1 MISRKYATLLILCLC
16 LLPQLHAQEAQTD
29 TLTLEECTTVALQNN
44 PLILSS
50 FQQYQASLARIS
62 QAKAFTQPSLN
73 WDSDMQD
80 KLFDFSNAGEW
91 YFGISQPFEFPTKQI
106 LRGKIASKESE
117 ELLQEIDLLKLD
129 IVFLV
134 KGAFYNLLLSKENHK
149 YAQQN
154 LDLSR
159 DFLQKAQ
166 YKFEAGDVAKVEVL
180 RAQVE
185 VAKAENALRR
195 VHNEVQLAKANLNY
209 LMARRKY
216 EPLEVE
222 GELKAKAASLDFE
235 LLIQRALSFRP
246 EMKKINYALERQ
258 GLQKS
263 FANQTYLPD
272 FEVGVNR
279 HNITGAGKWWDFT
292 LSFTIP
298 LFFWQPAK
306 GQIAEAD
313 ATILALNK
321 EVEHLE
327 NFISLEVEDAYLNA
341 VTAIN
346 QIKMFEDEIL
356 TQAEEVYNMFSFSY
370 QEGEISS
377 IELIDARRTLI
388 ESQTSYA
395 DALFNYRTAI
405 AALEKSIGQ
414 PLEENNHENPSEIY
428 DRDHGADIDLFG
440 NALQSQKKQ
449 ERAGSP
455 DRSKPDIR
463 I

>member
-1 MISRKYATLLILCLC
+1 
-16 LLPQLHAQEAQTD
+16 LLPQLQAQQAEPETF
-29 TLTLEECTTVALQNN
+29 TLEECAAVALQNN

-50 FQQYQASLARIS
+50 LQQYQASLARIS
-62 QAKAFTQPSLN
+62 QAKAFAQPSLN
-73 WDSDMQD
+73 WDSDLQD

-106 LRGKIASKESE
+106 LRGKIAGKESE

-134 KGAFYNLLLSKENHK
+134 KQAFYSLLLSQELQK

-154 LDLSR
+154 LELSQ
-159 DFLQKAQ
+159 DFLLKAEL
-166 YKFEAGDVAKVEVL
+166 KFEAGDVAKVEVL

-185 VAKAENALRR
+185 VAKAQNALRR
-195 VHNEVQLAKANLNY
+195 VSNEVQLAKANLNY

-216 EPLEVE
+216 EPLKVK
-222 GELKAKAASLDFE
+222 GELRAKTVDLDFE
-235 LLIQRALSFRP
+235 TLKKRALAFRP
-246 EMKKINYALERQ
+246 EMKKIRFSLERMNM
-258 GLQKS
+258 QKS

-272 FEVGVNR
+272 FEIGVNQ
-279 HNITGAGKWWDFT
+279 HKVVGEGKWWDFT

-298 LFFWQPAK
+298 LFFWQPAR
-306 GQIAEAD
+306 GEIAEAD
-313 ATILALNK
+313 ANIMALNK
-321 EVEHLE
+321 EFEHLE
-327 NFISLEVEDAYLNA
+327 NAISLEVEDAYLNA
-341 VTAIN
+341 MTATN

-356 TQAEEVYNMFSFSY
+356 QQAEEVYNMFSFSY

-395 DALFNYRTAI
+395 DALFNYRAAV

-414 PLEENNHENPSEIY
+414 QLE
-428 DRDHGADIDLFG
+428 G
-440 NALQSQKKQ
+440 NDQ
-449 ERAGSP
+449 
-455 DRSKPDIR
+455 
-463 I
+463 